1 MNSLTKKHRLL
12 WEPDKTIIGDP
23 FKEQL
28 SSTTLINT
36 SNYFETD
43 DVGEIQPKIDELEL
57 TFPSVVPDEIELP
70 DPYRETL
77 PDPE

>member
-1 MNSLTKKHRLL
+1 MCIR
-12 WEPDKTIIGDP
+12 DR
-23 FKEQL
+23 

-70 DPYRETL
+70 DPFRETL
-77 PDPE
+77 S